1 MTLFEKLS
9 HYTAPFKLCK
19 NISGVLIMEMNTDKI
34 TDMRNNSRMHY
45 SHRISIL
52 LRRLGFRGSVALSF
66 FIGKMLTPKIN
77 GGVVIKCLYG
87 YDILVFNNNNDV
99 SPIYLSGTCEPGTL
113 HIMRKVLSRGDIFF
127 DIGANIGMM
136 SLYAWKLVSPSGEVH
151 AFEPEFY
158 NYSALKFNI
167 NMNGASEIHLNNF
180 ACGSEKTHAILYPN
194 FRNLGNSSIIKP
206 DDSSRGEEIRVERLD
221 DYIRMKSIPKI
232 KMLKIDVE
240 GYELEVLRGATSLLE
255 SDEAPVICCEYCGNR
270 QLAGGNPI
278 DLYRFIKDVN
288 NYDIYIL
295 KRGDNKVSK
304 LVNVTEKDIPR
315 SGIVNLHC
323 FLPIHYKTIDNG
335 IFA

>member
-1 MTLFEKLS
+1 
-9 HYTAPFKLCK
+9 
-19 NISGVLIMEMNTDKI
+19 MEMNTDKI
-34 TDMRNNSRMHY
+34 TDMRNNSRIHY
-45 SHRISIL
+45 SHRISIW
-52 LRRLGFRGSVALSF
+52 LRRLGFRGSIALSL

-87 YDILVFNNNNDV
+87 YDILVFNNYNVFNNNNDIDI
-99 SPIYLSGTCEPGTL
+99 SPIYLSGTWEAGTL

-151 AFEPEFY
+151 AFEPESY

-167 NMNGASEIHLNNF
+167 NMNGASEIHPNNF
-180 ACGSEKTHAILYPN
+180 ACGSENTHAILYPN
-194 FRNLGNSSIIKP
+194 FRDLGNSSIIKP
-206 DDSSRGEEIRVERLD
+206 DDNSRGEEIGVKRLD
-221 DYIRMKSIPKI
+221 DYIRTKNIPRI

-240 GYELEVLRGATSLLE
+240 GYELEVLRGATSLLV
-255 SDEAPVICCEYCGNR
+255 SDEAPIICCEYCGYR
-270 QLAGGNPI
+270 KLAGGNPI

-288 NYDIYIL
+288 SYDIYIL

-304 LVNVTEKDIPR
+304 LVNVNEKDIPR
-315 SGIVNLHC
+315 SGIVNLYC
-323 FLPIHYKTIDNG
+323 FLPIHYKTIDND